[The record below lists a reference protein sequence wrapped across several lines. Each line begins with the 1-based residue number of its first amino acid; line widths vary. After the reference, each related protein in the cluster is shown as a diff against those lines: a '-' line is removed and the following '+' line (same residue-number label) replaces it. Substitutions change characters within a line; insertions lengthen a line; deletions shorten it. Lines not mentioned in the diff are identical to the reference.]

1 MHLHCLPQ
9 AIDSNSIVIMLA
21 SFISVPSLV
30 SLTEK
35 FTNSQDLMYKK
46 LSPLSHVRVVSLSA
60 GDRKGLN
67 GGWTQWWTG
76 QFPSSVGI
84 GPPGL
89 RHVRSV
95 IWHEALNELKEVQ
108 IRARTFTCNLH
119 PRSALHTAP

>member
-60 GDRKGLN
+60 GDGKGLN
-67 GGWTQWWTG
+67 GGWRSDGRASSRPQWE
-76 QFPSSVGI
+76 S
-84 GPPGL
+84 
-89 RHVRSV
+89 
-95 IWHEALNELKEVQ
+95 
-108 IRARTFTCNLH
+108 ARQV
-119 PRSALHTAP
+119 